1 MTMRHLSIAGLLLI
15 LSLVSLTGC
24 GGDSAS
30 STPAS
35 DPQSVSEPP
44 TEPVKSAQ

>member
-1 MTMRHLSIAGLLLI
+1 MRHLLIAALFFI

-30 STPAS
+30 TPPTDA
-35 DPQSVSEPP
+35 QSVSEPP